1 MAEILEDVQSGAR
14 LDIETLEKE
23 LTEAERDQIF
33 NYGFD
38 CGRDIGFDEGYE
50 KGIKERSEKD
60 FRAGF
65 LAAVDK
71 IFNNFYDFKN
81 TIACSET
88 FIKRFN
94 EKFKDFSIFQAR
106 VGVNPASFTPTV
118 FLVTNVPD
126 ELEDDLYDLKR
137 DVEYEFMKKNLGHP
151 VCVWSVQN
159 FGMDENSIKMDFPLA
174 RKMA

>member
-1 MAEILEDVQSGAR
+1 MTEILGNVQSRGR

-23 LTEAERDQIF
+23 LTETEKNQIF

-38 CGRDIGFDEGYE
+38 CGRDVGFDEGYE
-50 KGIKERSEKD
+50 KGAKERSEKD

-71 IFNNFYDFKN
+71 IFNSFYDFKN

-94 EKFKDFSIFQAR
+94 
-106 VGVNPASFTPTV
+106 V
-118 FLVTNVPD
+118 
-126 ELEDDLYDLKR
+126 EDDLYDLKR
-137 DVEYEFMKKNLGHP
+137 DVEYEFMKKNPGHP
-151 VCVWSVQN
+151 VCIWSVQN